1 MLHSIRWHFGACST
15 GTQASEAQMTATVE
29 SEARRK
35 VAAVQERLIA
45 DAAVEV
51 RPRFVELAGG
61 PRLQVLEAG
70 DGEPLILLHGSG
82 TSAVVLLPL
91 VEHLHGRGVLV
102 VDRPGYGLSDPM
114 EGLRER
120 PRRTAV
126 DVVGSA
132 RCTRHRPRRDR
143 RQLHRCL
150 LVALDLP
157 RPARTRATD
166 GPGGGH
172 AAAAGVPARRCPC
185 GS

>member
-1 MLHSIRWHFGACST
+1 
-15 GTQASEAQMTATVE
+15 MTATVE

-51 RPRFVELAGG
+51 RPRFVELAAG

-102 VDRPGYGLSDPM
+102 ADRPGYGLSDPM

-126 DVVGSA
+126 DVVVGLLDA
-132 RCTRHRPRRDR
+132 LGIDR
-143 RQLHRCL
+143 
-150 LVALDLP
+150 ADLIGNSTG
-157 RPARTRATD
+157 AFW
-166 GPGGGH
+166 
-172 AAAAGVPARRCPC
+172 
-185 GS
+185 